1 MEPDSAGW
9 PVALLGY
16 YDFGFVA
23 QIGDLLAPDRVF
35 LDVLDGRLALVVLA
49 PVNKRLLVAPPPPAP
64 VVLDRFEVAVTR
76 PFQERRQLFWRQRC
90 EQFGGETLCERE
102 NLDLGRI

>member
-1 MEPDSAGW
+1 MEPDGAGW

-49 PVNKRLLVAPPPPAP
+49 PVNKEHDVGVLLDGAGFP
-64 VVLDRFEVAVTR
+64 
-76 PFQERRQLFWRQRC
+76 
-90 EQFGGETLCERE
+90 
-102 NLDLGRI
+102 